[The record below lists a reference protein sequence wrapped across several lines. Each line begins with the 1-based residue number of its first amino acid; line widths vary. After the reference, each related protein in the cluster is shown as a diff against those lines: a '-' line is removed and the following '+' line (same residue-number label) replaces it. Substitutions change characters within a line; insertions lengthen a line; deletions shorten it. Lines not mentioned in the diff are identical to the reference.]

1 MQVYVLESRDILI
14 DYEGGCVCGVYST
27 RALADAAALLRLAEA
42 RAGDGLLTFA
52 VYAVEVDAPA
62 DERILVD
69 YVDVIGL
76 TRMKRITS
84 RRPPNN
90 IRQRPPTKHDY

>member
-1 MQVYVLESRDILI
+1 MQVYVLESRNILI
-14 DYEGGCVCGVYST
+14 DHVGGCVCGVYST

-42 RAGDGLLTFA
+42 RASARAGDGLLTF
-52 VYAVEVDAPA
+52 VVHAVEVDAPA
-62 DERILVD
+62 DDRILVD

-84 RRPPNN
+84 RRA
-90 IRQRPPTKHDY
+90 